1 MMRTFRLHGGSAL
14 LPESTGVLR
23 RLSAAVAHRWH
34 ERSRRRAANAALS
47 HLNDHLLRDIGLTR
61 ADVMSVR
68 DLL

>member
-14 LPESTGVLR
+14 LPASTGLLH
-23 RLSAAVAHRWH
+23 RLSAVVVQGWH
-34 ERSRRRAANAALS
+34 ERIRRRAASAALS

-68 DLL
+68 DSR